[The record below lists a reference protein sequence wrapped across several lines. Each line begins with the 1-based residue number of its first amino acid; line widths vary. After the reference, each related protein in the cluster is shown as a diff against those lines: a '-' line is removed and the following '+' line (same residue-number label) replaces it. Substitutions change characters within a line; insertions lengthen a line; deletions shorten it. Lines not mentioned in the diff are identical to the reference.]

1 MKVRRGRS
9 RMKARHKGD
18 TLTPEKGGQL
28 EGQTYSKR
36 MSMKRTSRKLSK
48 KKTSKQVSIKVILYL
63 ESFSWTLKTLSM
75 MKSKCRQPGPFPQ
88 EQV

>member
-1 MKVRRGRS
+1 
-9 RMKARHKGD
+9 
-18 TLTPEKGGQL
+18 
-28 EGQTYSKR
+28 
-36 MSMKRTSRKLSK
+36 MKRTGRKLSM
-48 KKTSKQVSIKVILYL
+48 KVILYL

>member
-1 MKVRRGRS
+1 
-9 RMKARHKGD
+9 
-18 TLTPEKGGQL
+18 
-28 EGQTYSKR
+28 
-36 MSMKRTSRKLSK
+36 MKRTGRKLSK
-48 KKTSKQVSIKVILYL
+48 KRTSKKLSMNVSMKRTGKSKKGISKKVNMKVILYL

>member
-1 MKVRRGRS
+1 MN
-9 RMKARHKGD
+9 
-18 TLTPEKGGQL
+18 
-28 EGQTYSKR
+28 
-36 MSMKRTSRKLSK
+36 RTGRKLSK
-48 KKTSKQVSIKVILYL
+48 KKRTRKKVSIKVILYL